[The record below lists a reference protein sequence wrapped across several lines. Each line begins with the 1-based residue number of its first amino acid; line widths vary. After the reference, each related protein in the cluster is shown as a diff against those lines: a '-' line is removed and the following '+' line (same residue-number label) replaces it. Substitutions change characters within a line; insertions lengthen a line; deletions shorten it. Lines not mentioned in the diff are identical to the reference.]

1 MSSFFSWL
9 IHSVYPDAKIAPRPK
24 RNSGDKPLPP
34 IPNDPEGAVSTL
46 DASIERAR
54 AKLEAKEQKDSA
66 PGRKELLQQAMAI
79 HRSQQAVFAGL
90 TEEER
95 NKLTVMAIETLIK
108 PMAKGKK

>member
-24 RNSGDKPLPP
+24 RNSGKPLPP
-34 IPNDPEGAVSTL
+34 VPNDPEGAVSTL

-54 AKLEAKEQKDSA
+54 AKLEAKEQKDAA
-66 PGRKELLQQAMAI
+66 PGRKELLQQALAI
-79 HRSQQAVFAGL
+79 HRAQQNVFAGL

-95 NKLTVMAIETLIK
+95 NKLTVMAIQTLIK
-108 PMAKGKK
+108 PMEKGKK